1 MISGSYIDF
10 AVSWM
15 LKSAEVWFFFTRR
28 NLKDHE
34 RVSKRFPGLFT
45 FHSTNW
51 IVISRFLTLCLIL
64 IREITRVS
72 SCARY

>member
-34 RVSKRFPGLFT
+34 RVSKRFPEG
-45 FHSTNW
+45 
-51 IVISRFLTLCLIL
+51 
-64 IREITRVS
+64 
-72 SCARY
+72 